1 MSRERERQ
9 GGRPPPPAP
18 TWSAPEPELQRCCCA
33 TRAPRRPP
41 RAAATATAAIAR
53 LPLERR
59 ADETHPSRHGPRMRG
74 LRSPT
79 HAFPPAAREAGG
91 PYRLGPAAPRPL
103 RSLRPGSSFPAPRPG
118 GSSPGRGGGSG
129 RSLPLGRAPGVQ
141 PRGAR
146 QRGRGRRP
154 VAREEGSYGRGGGA
168 CCYGARGGH
177 VPRAPP
183 APPASAPCSRARARR
198 HVVLVMAAAGE
209 PGAGGAA
216 EEAFL
221 TFYNEVPAPQRR
233 RGGGRPRLAPLG
245 PARPRP
251 AGGGLPSRRRG
262 LAGRAAPGP
271 ARPP

>member
-154 VAREEGSYGRGGGA
+154 VAREEGSYGRGGA
-168 CCYGARGGH
+168 EPVAM
-177 VPRAPP
+177 
-183 APPASAPCSRARARR
+183 ARAAVTCRGRR
-198 HVVLVMAAAGE
+198 
-209 PGAGGAA
+209 P
-216 EEAFL
+216 
-221 TFYNEVPAPQRR
+221 PRRPQRR
-233 RGGGRPRLAPLG
+233 AHVRARGVTWCW
-245 PARPRP
+245 
-251 AGGGLPSRRRG
+251 
-262 LAGRAAPGP
+262 
-271 ARPP
+271 